1 MKVNDAAMK
10 FFPPLPQPSQYACKS
25 NIKERPKTSE
35 SFPERKFVN
44 PFFFRNNPHPTRVR
58 HIKGLDYPVCAVL
71 DAGYRENIPPRV
83 SWLKRR
89 DLEKEIK
96 QSKRNERFVPGIGLI
111 RLNEPAWIDEL
122 KLFTKNAGIKNIP
135 ENSKKIDKGF
145 APAIVGPFYDQKR
158 TRPST
163 QQSRCGTRQQSR
175 QSSRQSQSHLK
186 VMEEN
191 YVRNACPRMK
201 PLIENGI
208 TRLANEAFN
217 FQNEAMDNNHRYNSR
232 DCETYVVSLLSE
244 ILQTNAL
251 DDIKKWLLDAPDKEK
266 EIVLDMVRSL
276 VSTDSEFR
284 EGMKE
289 IHIKTQDD
297 MSSDHD
303 DVNILHHYDVNILH
317 HDKSSDHDDVN
328 ILHHDDVN
336 ILHHDDVNILH
347 HYDVNILHHES
358 SLDTDGINTYNS
370 KLKLNSNNLSDRLM
384 ENIEADL
391 SKSKEPLV
399 KRNRL
404 SRQSVIN
411 DMMPL
416 FTNNTIEDDEKEIED
431 IRSRLASRCSVSVFN
446 TSARR

>member
-1 MKVNDAAMK
+1 
-10 FFPPLPQPSQYACKS
+10 
-25 NIKERPKTSE
+25 
-35 SFPERKFVN
+35 
-44 PFFFRNNPHPTRVR
+44 
-58 HIKGLDYPVCAVL
+58 
-71 DAGYRENIPPRV
+71 
-83 SWLKRR
+83 
-89 DLEKEIK
+89 
-96 QSKRNERFVPGIGLI
+96 
-111 RLNEPAWIDEL
+111 
-122 KLFTKNAGIKNIP
+122 
-135 ENSKKIDKGF
+135 
-145 APAIVGPFYDQKR
+145 
-158 TRPST
+158 
-163 QQSRCGTRQQSR
+163 
-175 QSSRQSQSHLK
+175 
-186 VMEEN
+186 MEEN

-232 DCETYVVSLLSE
+232 DCETYVVSLLSK

-276 VSTDSEFR
+276 VSTDSG
-284 EGMKE
+284 EGMKD
-289 IHIKTQDD
+289 IHIKRQDD
-297 MSSDHD
+297 MSSD
-303 DVNILHHYDVNILH
+303 
-317 HDKSSDHDDVN
+317 
-328 ILHHDDVN
+328 
-336 ILHHDDVNILH
+336 

-358 SLDTDGINTYNS
+358 SLDTDGINKYNS
-370 KLKLNSNNLSDRLM
+370 MFKLNSNNLSDRLM

-391 SKSKEPLV
+391 SKSKEPFV

-416 FTNNTIEDDEKEIED
+416 FTNNTIEDGEKEIED